1 MYLDNVLYNIYI
13 YDIDIRMNLM
23 NILFYLIDFF

>member
-13 YDIDIRMNLM
+13 YNIEICMNLM